1 LKAQCDDVFV
11 GGISMGALLA
21 LHGARQRP
29 NKIAGTL
36 LYGPTLWY
44 DGWSIPKYQFLL
56 RWFINTPMG
65 KAYRFVEREPYGL
78 KDERLRELIRT
89 AMESGASADAGLH
102 ATPSGSLRELW
113 RLVDDIKPALNT
125 IKAPALILHAREDD
139 ISSLSNAFYLQQHLG
154 GLVDMVVLDD
164 SYHLVMIDRQRDIVV
179 SRSVQFIGNVLAR
192 QAHLARIAQKKQDVA
207 DQRRARDG

>member
-1 LKAQCDDVFV
+1 
-11 GGISMGALLA
+11 
-21 LHGARQRP
+21 
-29 NKIAGTL
+29 
-36 LYGPTLWY
+36 
-44 DGWSIPKYQFLL
+44 
-56 RWFINTPMG
+56 
-65 KAYRFVEREPYGL
+65 
-78 KDERLRELIRT
+78 
-89 AMESGASADAGLH
+89 
-102 ATPSGSLRELW
+102 LRELW